1 MVAEN
6 AEANRCE
13 RGTNPRHLAQA
24 GAVVAIHPISK
35 IACENRCIVRRG
47 LHEVFDCRRQFD
59 IQIAVEIAELQQ
71 AEALEGGWQRPE
83 PPLLPHDL
91 NIQKTPPQ
99 ELADSENSK
108 NSAEQGIKRNQ
119 SLQPEYPLALVL
131 EFRALAGLALQAF
144 LKKISAEPC
153 AKLLFLEGGQRS
165 TRPSWPGFSPGL
177 GTW

>member
-6 AEANRCE
+6 AEANNRE
-13 RGTNPRHLAQA
+13 RGANPRQLAQA

-35 IACENRCIVRRG
+35 IACEDRRIVRRG
-47 LHEVFDCRRQFD
+47 LDKFFDYRRQFN
-59 IQIAVEIAELQQ
+59 IQIAVEIAQLQQ
-71 AEALEGGWQRPE
+71 AEALEGGWQRRE

-108 NSAEQGIKRNQ
+108 NSAEQGIKRNKA
-119 SLQPEYPLALVL
+119 LQPEYPLALVL
-131 EFRALAGLALQAF
+131 EFRALTGLALQPF
-144 LKKISAEPC
+144 LKKIRADPLAEM
-153 AKLLFLEGGQRS
+153 LFLDGGQRS